1 MLTCPF
7 LLFFDN
13 KNQNPNICPI
23 KKEKKSQ
30 IPNIY
35 TTAMSL
41 QTKVVVSV
49 MWQGEK
55 MCKNY
60 YCLIVNVVNVIYTVT
75 LIYKKCVKTIIP
87 LPSLI

>member
-55 MCKNY
+55 
-60 YCLIVNVVNVIYTVT
+60 NV
-75 LIYKKCVKTIIP
+75 
-87 LPSLI
+87 

>member
-1 MLTCPF
+1 MGYWKVKEVGLANYWIRVWEQWWIEIMLTCPF

-23 KKEKKSQ
+23 KKEKKNQ

-55 MCKNY
+55 
-60 YCLIVNVVNVIYTVT
+60 NV
-75 LIYKKCVKTIIP
+75 
-87 LPSLI
+87 